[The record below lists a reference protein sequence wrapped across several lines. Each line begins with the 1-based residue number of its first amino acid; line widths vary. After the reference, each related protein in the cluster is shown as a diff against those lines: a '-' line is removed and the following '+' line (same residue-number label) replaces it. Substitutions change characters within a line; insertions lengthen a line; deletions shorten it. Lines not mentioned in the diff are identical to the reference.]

1 MSIGR
6 DTVIMGETRVMSS
19 RSIRIG
25 RGCMISWGV
34 QIMDT
39 DWHSLLKEGRVLNT
53 DEEVSIGDG
62 SWICSNVTV
71 LKGAQ
76 VPEGTVIA
84 SGSTIAKSWDEQ
96 KCVVT
101 GMPFKII
108 KEDVCWKKD
117 RPLRD

>member
-1 MSIGR
+1 
-6 DTVIMGETRVMSS
+6 
-19 RSIRIG
+19 
-25 RGCMISWGV
+25 
-34 QIMDT
+34 MDT

-53 DEEVSIGDG
+53 DEEVSIEDG